1 GEARDITGLDYLR
14 ARYYD
19 HQVGTF
25 LTEDSYQGDD
35 RDPLSQNLYSY
46 VQNNPVNYTD
56 PSGHRA
62 MGLLGGG
69 GRRRKPKPST
79 KSYPI
84 FPSGTPIEKRLPVIN
99 NPQAA
104 NALIQ
109 QQRKTLQLPQHP
121 TLPAFMGGGPNAF
134 TNITNS
140 FVTSYNSA
148 YQYAQSQTGNAQHSA
163 MTALQ
168 AAIYSGESTYNW
180 EKSKSKEG
188 ANIHRNWT
196 KALEEQQRHVCIVA
210 GKADGGSQKKVSS
223 FNSSHYASTQDFKN
237 NLMEQYGF
245 NQQTADLMWK
255 LYQNIKDK
263 EGKNADYVFN
273 RLLGGLVYDD
283 SMLNAFKWTGTAGP
297 GSYNLSQAE
306 LTIPQQIKAYGLS
319 DKEYQSLFN
328 EVLIQYSNPK
338 GYSDFAHQSITTAT
352 LLYGNI
358 TRLANGLGVAKGKGT
373 SSHQYINHLSGWLGD
388 ITLGSKSIDD
398 ADYKADLDAVNIT
411 SMMNTQKL
419 DYMTASSIYY
429 DGLKSGKYNRAYE
442 FKSNLGGIAT
452 IKKQIY
458 KTAGISES
466 NDEKALRMLKKEN
479 SVAYNFIVNL
489 QNNNNNYK

>member
-1 GEARDITGLDYLR
+1 GLDYLR

-168 AAIYSGESTYNW
+168 AAIYSGQSTYNW
-180 EKSKSKEG
+180 GKSKSKEA

-196 KALEEQQRHVCIVA
+196 LALEETQKHICDPKRMKGKDDKQKKNQIDRNALFKLGIIGSVNNIAFGLYDWLKKNPVGISNTNIISSSQLNSGILFSGFIDYSSKTTTGDNSWLDIDFTNGKPSGMTFNTKSGTLSIGYGGGNWSVSGSGNYSKYNTISGGLSFGKNGIEANYINGITHKNGISFGNGAGIKLSPDIVN
-210 GKADGGSQKKVSS
+210 GMLGIYNTFEISQSKNGVTTTNTVNSGFKTINGSQATAILSLLALLLG
-223 FNSSHYASTQDFKN
+223 NPAP
-237 NLMEQYGF
+237 MEQ
-245 NQQTADLMWK
+245 
-255 LYQNIKDK
+255 
-263 EGKNADYVFN
+263 
-273 RLLGGLVYDD
+273 
-283 SMLNAFKWTGTAGP
+283 
-297 GSYNLSQAE
+297 
-306 LTIPQQIKAYGLS
+306 IP
-319 DKEYQSLFN
+319 
-328 EVLIQYSNPK
+328 
-338 GYSDFAHQSITTAT
+338 
-352 LLYGNI
+352 
-358 TRLANGLGVAKGKGT
+358 LAP
-373 SSHQYINHLSGWLGD
+373 
-388 ITLGSKSIDD
+388 
-398 ADYKADLDAVNIT
+398 
-411 SMMNTQKL
+411 
-419 DYMTASSIYY
+419 
-429 DGLKSGKYNRAYE
+429 
-442 FKSNLGGIAT
+442 
-452 IKKQIY
+452 
-458 KTAGISES
+458 
-466 NDEKALRMLKKEN
+466 
-479 SVAYNFIVNL
+479 
-489 QNNNNNYK
+489 